1 MSSVQQAYA
10 MIEGEEIFSQRSS
23 REDSWSV
30 LRGQGRGCIMGLGDE
45 FRVELGPWLEFEF

>member
-1 MSSVQQAYA
+1 MSSVQQTYA
-10 MIEGEEIFSQRSS
+10 MIEGEEIFSQHSS